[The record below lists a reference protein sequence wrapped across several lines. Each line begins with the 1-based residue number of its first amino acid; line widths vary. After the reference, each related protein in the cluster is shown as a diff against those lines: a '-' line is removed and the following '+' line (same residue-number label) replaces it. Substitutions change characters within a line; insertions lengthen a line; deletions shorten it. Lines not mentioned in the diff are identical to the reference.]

1 MAVAGIPRVSGK
13 SGKQPQMIA
22 ARPRTGRL
30 QRQVRR
36 CFLAVGA
43 TVRTADLADWCWP
56 RQLLLGQPIRRS
68 QRLHIAR
75 AARSV
80 GAVRVARD
88 GRQWL
93 WQLKLK

>member
-1 MAVAGIPRVSGK
+1 MVAPKPRV
-13 SGKQPQMIA
+13 
-22 ARPRTGRL
+22 GRL

-36 CFLAVGA
+36 CFMAVGA
-43 TVRTADLADWCWP
+43 TVRTADLHQWCWA

-80 GAVRVARD
+80 GAARVRRE
-88 GRQWL
+88 GRQWV
-93 WQLKLK
+93 WQLKPK